1 MIASPGTPD
10 RSTKR
15 EYDVPRGSQDEL
27 SRRKGKAKN
36 SGELPKREHF
46 IQFRHFH
53 GLLNDLLRQKEVSRY
68 GTMVRSGL
76 ALDPSQTHRL
86 LGGRCSSKDRAA
98 LCIANSSTPDHGG
111 GSIEDDVDE
120 S

>member
-27 SRRKGKAKN
+27 SGRKGKAKN

-53 GLLNDLLRQKEVSRY
+53 GLLNDLLRQKGVSRWVD
-68 GTMVRSGL
+68 GSGL
-76 ALDPSQTHRL
+76 VLDPSQTHRL